1 MKILGINNRIVFAIG
16 SALMTLLIS
25 QLIAHGW
32 HSVFLIY
39 FLTLIP
45 IVEQTSMRYVAGVF
59 IQANRF
65 GGYPSALAT
74 ARAIVQAHNKAV
86 KAARKACYDRKT
98 QTSDR

>member
-1 MKILGINNRIVFAIG
+1 MHNPMATPL
-16 SALMTLLIS
+16 
-25 QLIAHGW
+25 W
-32 HSVFLIY
+32 HIPLKRKWHNYCGNAES
-39 FLTLIP
+39 LTLIP

-86 KAARKACYDRKT
+86 KAARKEFNARKT
-98 QTSDR
+98 QASDS